1 MQPARPG
8 CVDAR
13 PGSTARA
20 LLASRGMTSVR
31 KALSIGRRGAMLAL
45 AAPALATGARA
56 QALKPVSLTLPW
68 LAEGS
73 NLFAHV
79 AKAKGY
85 FAEAGLD
92 VTISRGFGSVAAAQ
106 AVGAGRFDF
115 GIAAPS
121 AALQQIAKGL
131 PLISLAT
138 LAYDATMGIAVPAD
152 GPIRKPA
159 DLAGRTMAG
168 TITSGEYPFLPAW
181 AKRAGLD
188 LAQVKLVTTDPNLR
202 QRLLMEKQADAIS
215 GFVISMAPT
224 FGALGFAARY
234 MLFSGVG
241 LPLYS
246 NALLTQQAR
255 LRSDAATCQG
265 MTTALLKAIRLTLLE
280 PEEAMRLFF
289 AAVPEAGLA
298 PGAREQVRI
307 GLGIFRRTVIAT
319 PPRQSGL
326 GFTPDAGWDAM
337 TELVMEFVAAPGDAR
352 PERAAT
358 MTNALVGGVT
368 LTGQEWSAADATS
381 REFAAILA

>member
-1 MQPARPG
+1 
-8 CVDAR
+8 
-13 PGSTARA
+13 
-20 LLASRGMTSVR
+20 MTSPR
-31 KALSIGRRGAMLAL
+31 RASTLGRRAALVAL
-45 AAPALATGARA
+45 AAPMLARQGQA
-56 QALKPVSLTLPW
+56 QALKPISLTLPW

-121 AALQQIAKGL
+121 AALQQMAKGL

-138 LAYDATMGIAVPAD
+138 LAYDATMGIAVPKD
-152 GPIRKPA
+152 GPIRTPA
-159 DLAGRTMAG
+159 DLAGRTLAG

-188 LAQVKLVTTDPNLR
+188 LGQVKLVTVDPNLR

-224 FGALGFAARY
+224 FGALNFPARY
-234 MLFSGVG
+234 MMFSAAG

-255 LRSDAATCQG
+255 LRSDAAACQG
-265 MTTALLKAIRLTLLE
+265 MATALLKAIRLVMLE

-298 PGAREQVRI
+298 PGARDQIRI
-307 GLGIFRRTVIAT
+307 GLGIFRRTVIAG
-319 PPRQSGL
+319 PPRQGGL
-326 GFTPDAGWDAM
+326 GVTPDDAWDAM
-337 TELVMEFVAAPGDAR
+337 TDLVMEFVATPGDTR
-352 PERAAT
+352 PDRAAT
-358 MTNALVGGVT
+358 TTNAFVGGVT
-368 LTGQEWSAADATS
+368 LSGPEWTAADTAS